1 MIKQIE
7 KDIISA
13 LREKDKDRLKVLRSL
28 KSAIKYKEI
37 ELGKKLSEDVIISVL
52 KGQVKSRE
60 QAVELY
66 IRGDRPELAE
76 IETQEIEIIESYLPE
91 PMSEL
96 EIEKE
101 VDNTISELEAESMKD
116 MGRVMKVL
124 KEKFGSR
131 ADGKVL
137 SIIVKNKLQN

>member
-7 KDIISA
+7 KDIILA

-76 IETQEIEIIESYLPE
+76 IETKEIEIIESYLPE
-91 PMSEL
+91 PMSES

-101 VDNTISELEAESMKD
+101 VDNTISELNAESMKD
-116 MGRVMKVL
+116 MGRVMKAL
-124 KEKFGSR
+124 KEKLGSR

>member
-7 KDIISA
+7 KDIILA

-37 ELGKKLSEDVIISVL
+37 ELGTKLSEDVIISVL

-76 IETQEIEIIESYLPE
+76 IETKEIEIIESYLPE
-91 PMSEL
+91 PMSES

-101 VDNTISELEAESMKD
+101 VDNTISELNAESMKD
-116 MGRVMKVL
+116 MGRVMKAL
-124 KEKFGSR
+124 KEKLGSR

>member
-13 LREKDKDRLKVLRSL
+13 LRKKDKDRLKVLRSL

>member
-37 ELGKKLSEDVIISVL
+37 ELGKKLSEDIIISVL

-66 IRGDRPELAE
+66 IRGDRLELAE
-76 IETQEIEIIESYLPE
+76 IETKEIEIIESYLPE
-91 PMSEL
+91 PMSES

-101 VDNTISELEAESMKD
+101 VDNTISELNAESMKD
-116 MGRVMKVL
+116 MGRVMKAL
-124 KEKFGSR
+124 KEKLGSR

>member
-13 LREKDKDRLKVLRSL
+13 LRKKDKDRLKVLRSL

-124 KEKFGSR
+124 KEK
-131 ADGKVL
+131 
-137 SIIVKNKLQN
+137 

>member
-7 KDIISA
+7 KDIILA
-13 LREKDKDRLKVLRSL
+13 LRKKDKDRLKVLRSL

-37 ELGKKLSEDVIISVL
+37 ELGTKLSEDVIISVL

-76 IETQEIEIIESYLPE
+76 IETKEIEIIESYLPE
-91 PMSEL
+91 PMSES

-101 VDNTISELEAESMKD
+101 VDNTISELNAESMKD
-116 MGRVMKVL
+116 MGRVMKAL
-124 KEKFGSR
+124 KEKLGSR

>member
-7 KDIISA
+7 KDIILA
-13 LREKDKDRLKVLRSL
+13 LRKKDKDRLKVLRSL

-76 IETQEIEIIESYLPE
+76 IETKEIEIIESYLPE
-91 PMSEL
+91 PMSES

-101 VDNTISELEAESMKD
+101 VDNTISELNAESMKD
-116 MGRVMKVL
+116 MGRVMKAL
-124 KEKFGSR
+124 KEKLGSR

>member
-28 KSAIKYKEI
+28 KSAIKYQEI
-37 ELGKKLSEDVIISVL
+37 DVGEELSEDEIISVI

-60 QAVELY
+60 QATELY
-66 IRGDRPELAE
+66 VRGNRPELAE
-76 IETQEIEIIESYLPE
+76 IETNEIEIIKSYLPE
-91 PMSEL
+91 PISEKEL
-96 EIEKE
+96 EKE
-101 VDNTISELEAESMKD
+101 VDNTVAELNAESMKD
-116 MGRVMKVL
+116 MGRVMKAL
-124 KEKFGSR
+124 KEKLGSR

-137 SIIVKNKLQN
+137 SIIVRNKLQS